1 MAGNETQLIAYQRV
15 FLPSFWQRKNLPAG
29 QVTPVPMDLLG
40 MSMMGIPVP
49 RKASLVTASI
59 VLSEPITA
67 QFARIILTRNGVETS
82 YNTDITPAHGVH
94 RVIEIPP
101 GKLVAQAGDVIG
113 LNWGSHPGLLPDGV
127 IEMDIFL
134 EVQF

>member
-1 MAGNETQLIAYQRV
+1 MPGNDTQLIAYQLV
-15 FLPSFWQRKNLPAG
+15 FLPSFWQRKNLVAG

-40 MSMMGIPVP
+40 MAATGIPLP

-59 VLSEPITA
+59 MLSEPVTA
-67 QFARIILTRNGVETS
+67 QFARIVLTRNGVETS
-82 YNTDITPAHGVH
+82 YQADILPAHGTH

-101 GKLVAQAGDVIG
+101 GKLVGQKGDIIG
-113 LNWGSHPGLLPDGV
+113 LNWGSHPGLLPAGT
-127 IEMDIFL
+127 IEMNVFL